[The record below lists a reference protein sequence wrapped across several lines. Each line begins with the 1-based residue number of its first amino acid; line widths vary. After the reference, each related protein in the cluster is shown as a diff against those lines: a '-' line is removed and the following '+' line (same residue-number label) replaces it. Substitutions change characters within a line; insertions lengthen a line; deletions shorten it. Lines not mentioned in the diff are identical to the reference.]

1 MPELSA
7 DEGDFPA
14 KPFGGNVTFKNIHFR
29 YPTRRKI
36 KVLRGFNYSVTSGTS
51 VALVG
56 QSGCGKSTVLQL
68 VQRFYDPLQR
78 ASATSGHILFD
89 NRDLRDLAP
98 TWIRRQ
104 IGVVS
109 QEPNL
114 LDLTIAENIA
124 YGLTY
129 QETPPSMD
137 QIIEAAKQANA
148 HEFISNLPMGYE
160 TAVGPRGSQ
169 LSGGQ
174 KQRVAIARALIR
186 NPRLLVL
193 DEATAALDN
202 ESERIVQAA
211 LDEAMQRGGRT
222 TLVVAHRLTTVE
234 NCDSIVVLENGR
246 CVESG
251 SPAALMEAKGA
262 YYSLHNTDATATIH

>member
-1 MPELSA
+1 MFFNKFFLFFS
-7 DEGDFPA
+7 
-14 KPFGGNVTFKNIHFR
+14 K
-29 YPTRRKI
+29 
-36 KVLRGFNYSVTSGTS
+36 GFDYSVASGTS

-68 VQRFYDPLQR
+68 VQRFYDPTQR
-78 ASATSGHILFD
+78 SPATSGCILFD
-89 NRDLRDLAP
+89 NKDLKDLAP

-148 HEFISNLPMGYE
+148 HEFISNLPLVSMNLAFSNSLINSATDYDSVGFLLSCKIVLSCFLDQLVKKHLKSRTLILPYDLGTIE
-160 TAVGPRGSQ
+160 NDAVN
-169 LSGGQ
+169 
-174 KQRVAIARALIR
+174 QRLKNFAQIR
-186 NPRLLVL
+186 
-193 DEATAALDN
+193 
-202 ESERIVQAA
+202 
-211 LDEAMQRGGRT
+211 
-222 TLVVAHRLTTVE
+222 
-234 NCDSIVVLENGR
+234 
-246 CVESG
+246 
-251 SPAALMEAKGA
+251 
-262 YYSLHNTDATATIH
+262 